1 MIRNR
6 QNSIGNDYN
15 APTLRLGIP
24 QTAKDRMP
32 SPDETTALYASTIG
46 SCRRGL
52 FIIKTSNA
60 EPYTV
65 KVHTNLNPKT
75 EKSNII

>member
-1 MIRNR
+1 MIRNP
-6 QNSIGNDYN
+6 QNSIGNYCN

-32 SPDETTALYASTIG
+32 PEETTALYASTIG

-75 EKSNII
+75 KSNIII